1 MLLGLFIIGLSR
13 SILAFSSMILCM
25 SAPQQLI
32 FCISQGD
39 GVFCPGGSA
48 ANMYGVSLA
57 RFHKFPES
65 KTKGMQGMPAVH
77 IYTSKL
83 VRDEIHME
91 WLFG

>member
-1 MLLGLFIIGLSR
+1 MHVSPTTAHL
-13 SILAFSSMILCM
+13 
-25 SAPQQLI
+25 
-32 FCISQGD
+32 CISQGD

-91 WLFG
+91 WLLG